1 MHESQRELLQL
12 DELLTSSAA
21 SSGEHL
27 RTAFD
32 QERRLDAA
40 GLSAALP
47 GIFEMHLAVLSGSGA
62 PLVAPVDGIFFR
74 GRVWFGLPA
83 QSLRAKLVRRDAR
96 VSASFN
102 DPPRAFIVHGTAVE
116 AQESESAVEEY
127 GEVMRRLYVELYGGG
142 WIDWFEG
149 LDHSGS
155 FTGHI
160 EPRVMFAKA

>member
-1 MHESQRELLQL
+1 MHESERELVEL
-12 DELLTSSAA
+12 DELLTRSAA

-40 GLSAALP
+40 ALSAALQ

-83 QSLRAKLVRRDAR
+83 RSLRAKLVRWDAR

-116 AQESESAVEEY
+116 APESASETREFGDLV
-127 GEVMRRLYVELYGGG
+127 RRLYGDLYGPA
-142 WIDWFEG
+142 WLDWFEG